1 MSYASAPENR
11 ARTRCNRRH
20 VGRHAS
26 SPFFFMPS
34 GMEGDGDF
42 LCLFSAG
49 KPRAEEG
56 SGAGLPDE
64 RSPAV
69 ADFRRSTQQWPVRK
83 GRGKVAEKS
92 SGGRK
97 GRKIPVRPGNSP
109 LRRLPKYGISLYSAS
124 PARFCRRRG
133 TSRFFSLC
141 EGLPDGFAPVGVRRS
156 FMPRSAR
163 CRKVLV
169 LRHCVFFEP
178 DTAHERFFRRRQGQ
192 ASGMEKGI
200 SGKKTQHGRYS
211 FFLTGPAGA
220 DGRICPDAMAYPP

>member
-11 ARTRCNRRH
+11 ARTHCNRRH

-42 LCLFSAG
+42 LCLFPQRS
-49 KPRAEEG
+49 PRAEEG
-56 SGAGLPDE
+56 GGAGLPEE

-69 ADFRRSTQQWPVRK
+69 ADFRRSTQQWSVRK

-97 GRKIPVRPGNSP
+97 GRKIPVRSGNSP
-109 LRRLPKYGISLYSAS
+109 LRRLPKYDISLYSAS

-141 EGLPDGFAPVGVRRS
+141 EGLPEGFALVGVRRH

-169 LRHCVFFEP
+169 LRHCVFLNRIQRMNAFSAAGKARLP
-178 DTAHERFFRRRQGQ
+178 AWKKVFREKKRNMGVIPFLKPVRQGP
-192 ASGMEKGI
+192 
-200 SGKKTQHGRYS
+200 T
-211 FFLTGPAGA
+211 
-220 DGRICPDAMAYPP
+220 DGYVRLPWRNPP